1 MTQATAQNIQQ
12 MNAQARAA
20 IVMSCPSVIQKL
32 TSLTKAQFGYT
43 SGQATTI
50 NVPLQ
55 NVGLIKRL
63 IVRVSANVQ
72 QGAAETQNR
81 MPFGPA
87 NFLSQIMLND
97 LNNLVRIN
105 TTGWHLA
112 MLGTARRQVA
122 FGAALTSDSPLG
134 FGANYPIIQA
144 PAAVTGAAN
153 MYMTYEIPLCYSE
166 TDLRGGIFAN
176 VVNATMNLQL
186 TINPNMF
193 VATGTDGV
201 QACYKS
207 TTAQLGVMNNY
218 TIDVYQE
225 YYDQLPKNPDGS
237 YMLPLIDLATQYNII
252 NTVNTGLTVGADQS
266 LPFAN
271 FRSYMS
277 TVAIYDNGGTLN
289 AGTDINYFSL
299 ATANAMNLFKYDPF
313 IQQFI
318 NGRLKINDDWPAGV
332 YYFDHRGHPITTAAF
347 GNMQI
352 NVNPS
357 VVNAGAQLLVG
368 YEYFSLQNQLQNAG
382 SISSS

>member
-1 MTQATAQNIQQ
+1 MPTPQEIQAG
-12 MNAQARAA
+12 NAAARAA
-20 IVMSCPSVIQKL
+20 IIMNCPSVIQKIASI
-32 TSLTKAQFGYT
+32 TQAQYPYT
-43 SGQATTI
+43 AGQATVI

-63 IVRVSANVQ
+63 LVRVTANVAQ
-72 QGAAETQNR
+72 SAAETHTRQ
-81 MPFGPA
+81 PFGPA
-87 NFLSQIMLND
+87 NFLSQVVLTD

-122 FGAALTSDSPLG
+122 FGAAITTDSPMG
-134 FGANYPIIQA
+134 FGANYNIISA
-144 PAAVTGAAN
+144 PASLTTAQN

-176 VVNATMNLQL
+176 VVNATMNLQM
-186 TINPNMF
+186 TINPNLF
-193 VATGTDGV
+193 VASTADGV
-201 QACYKS
+201 QAVYKS
-207 TTAQLGVMNNY
+207 SIATLGKINSY

-237 YMLPLIDLATQYNII
+237 YMLPLIDLATQYNMI
-252 NTVNTGLTVGADQS
+252 NTTSTGLAVGADQS
-266 LPFAN
+266 LPYAN

-277 TVAIYDNGGTLN
+277 TLVVYDNGGTLN

-299 ATANAMNLFKYDPF
+299 ATANAMNLFKYDAPTA
-313 IQQFI
+313 QFL
-318 NGRLKINDDWPAGV
+318 NGRLKINDDWPVGT

-347 GNMQI
+347 GNMQL

-357 VVNAGAQLLVG
+357 TVNANASLLVG
-368 YEYFSLQNQLQNAG
+368 YEYFSLQNQLSQAG
-382 SISSS
+382 SIQSS